1 MYNHGDLGI
10 IIDRDERLHQWR
22 DTKKFPGNFIS
33 MKSMIVQ
40 KSFSSLGGLYDIIDD
55 FIEFKTQLGILSNKK
70 KKQCMEVEGE
80 KEMMV
85 DNKLSILATVNTANT

>member
-1 MYNHGDLGI
+1 
-10 IIDRDERLHQWR
+10 
-22 DTKKFPGNFIS
+22 
-33 MKSMIVQ
+33 MIVQ

-85 DNKLSILATVNTANT
+85 DNKLSILPTVNTANT

>member
-1 MYNHGDLGI
+1 MYNHDDLGI

-70 KKQCMEVEGE
+70 KKQWMEVEEDGR
-80 KEMMV
+80 
-85 DNKLSILATVNTANT
+85 